1 MSEMSYPA
9 IPDPEG
15 VERVYGELLARAPEN
30 KMAPRLDAVRR
41 AVEILGDV
49 HRAAPV
55 IHITGT
61 NGKTSTA
68 RMIESLLLAHD
79 LRTGRL
85 LARISKAL
93 LSASALTVNRCLMPR
108 SCAFGMK
115 FCHTSLLWTKN
126 LLHAENQNLRSLSP
140 SLCLLSLFLPMSPW
154 TW

>member
-1 MSEMSYPA
+1 MSEKNYPA

-30 KMAPRLDAVRR
+30 KMAPRLDAVAR

-68 RMIESLLLAHD
+68 RMIEALLLGHD
-79 LRTGRL
+79 LRVGRFTSPHL
-85 LARISKAL
+85 ESVTERICINGAPVPDATFVRIWEEIAPYLQIVDAEMISRGEP
-93 LSASALTVNRCLMPR
+93 ALTFFESVKIGR
-108 SCAFGMK
+108 A
-115 FCHTSLLWTKN
+115 HV
-126 LLHAENQNLRSLSP
+126 
-140 SLCLLSLFLPMSPW
+140 
-154 TW
+154 

>member
-1 MSEMSYPA
+1 MSEKNYPA

-30 KMAPRLDAVRR
+30 KMAPRLDAVAR

-68 RMIESLLLAHD
+68 RLIE
-79 LRTGRL
+79 
-85 LARISKAL
+85 AL
-93 LSASALTVNRCLMPR
+93 PR
-108 SCAFGMK
+108 SAHGP
-115 FCHTSLLWTKN
+115 
-126 LLHAENQNLRSLSP
+126 LHQPAPRERHRTYLH
-140 SLCLLSLFLPMSPW
+140 
-154 TW
+154 

>member
-9 IPDPEG
+9 IPDLEG

-68 RMIESLLLAHD
+68 RMI
-79 LRTGRL
+79 
-85 LARISKAL
+85 
-93 LSASALTVNRCLMPR
+93 
-108 SCAFGMK
+108 
-115 FCHTSLLWTKN
+115 
-126 LLHAENQNLRSLSP
+126 
-140 SLCLLSLFLPMSPW
+140 
-154 TW
+154 

>member
-1 MSEMSYPA
+1 MSEKNYPA

-30 KMAPRLDAVRR
+30 KMAPRLDAVAR

-68 RMIESLLLAHD
+68 RMIE
-79 LRTGRL
+79 
-85 LARISKAL
+85 AL
-93 LSASALTVNRCLMPR
+93 L
-108 SCAFGMK
+108 
-115 FCHTSLLWTKN
+115 
-126 LLHAENQNLRSLSP
+126 
-140 SLCLLSLFLPMSPW
+140 LLSLIHI
-154 TW
+154 